1 MVTLSTLNQ
10 TLLNLV
16 QIDKLD
22 ASKWSFLLLIR
33 TMDIPIPI
41 GSLMLIYWIDIRVN
55 SIKSYM
61 PGKTRH

>member
-22 ASKWSFLLLIR
+22 ASKRSSLLLIR

-41 GSLMLIYWIDIRVN
+41 GSLMLINWIDIRVN